1 MPIKVTCSNCGGVL
15 HAPDDA
21 GGKRGRCPTC
31 GNVLPIPADAPKL
44 PATPAASS
52 AKESGHSPSF
62 GDFNLGPQ
70 VSPPTAAPPRRPAP
84 SSTAGIPLMDS
95 APAARASV
103 PSLGEPAAGPRR
115 SKPVPPAH
123 APEGARKSNDP
134 FARKSTAK
142 VEGEV
147 SDGVIRRWKRVRG
160 GLWWVRAAI
169 PFLIFPILALNG
181 LKLYEHYV
189 APLPVKDP
197 GYLNQTW
204 LTSQQEIEIVAVM
217 APFAFGVFLLMIG
230 RFGVSN
236 VPHRVHA
243 HGLALF
249 AALATLLAVCAGIAI
264 IFPALALLALGE
276 KDLPFVVRENGVT
289 DWKLMLESD
298 PEGIM
303 QRLGLLVGASALIVA
318 EFWFASALGRIGTAL
333 HSGRLAGRATR
344 YLILLGLAV
353 GILIA
358 SGALAPAYNFG
369 AMPRGVSAET
379 GRLTQSTWNEQA
391 EPILNKL
398 GADRMAARAGLFI
411 LGALCFAGIYWRM
424 VGAGRGA
431 VREWLDAN
439 GRA

>member
-44 PATPAASS
+44 PAAPLTGS
-52 AKESGHSPSF
+52 AKESANSF

-70 VSPPTAAPPRRPAP
+70 VSPPVASPPKRPAP
-84 SSTAGIPLMDS
+84 GTAAGIPLMD
-95 APAARASV
+95 APASARSSV
-103 PSLGEPAAGPRR
+103 PSLAEPTVSPRR
-115 SKPVPPAH
+115 GKPVPPPYP
-123 APEGARKSNDP
+123 PEGARKTNDP
-134 FARKSTAK
+134 FARKSSAK
-142 VEGEV
+142 AEGDV

-169 PFLIFPILALNG
+169 PFFLLPILALNG
-181 LKLYEHYV
+181 LKLYEHFV

-197 GYLNQTW
+197 GYLNQSW
-204 LTSQQEIEIVAVM
+204 LTSVQELEIVAVM

-236 VPHRVHA
+236 VPHKAHA
-243 HGLALF
+243 HGLSLF

-264 IFPALALLALGE
+264 VFPALALIALGE
-276 KDLPFVVRENGVT
+276 KDLPFVVRANGEAN
-289 DWKLMLESD
+289 WQLMLPGD

-303 QRLGLLVGASALIVA
+303 QRLGLIVGAAALIVA

-344 YLILLGLAV
+344 YLILLGLTL

-369 AMPRGVSAET
+369 AMPRDVSADT
-379 GRLTQSTWNEQA
+379 GKLTQTTWNDHG
-391 EPILNKL
+391 EPLLNKL
-398 GADRMAARAGLFI
+398 GAERAAARAGLFI
-411 LGALCFAGIYWRM
+411 LGGLCFAGIYWRM

-431 VREWLDAN
+431 VREWLDVN
-439 GRA
+439 GRT